1 MKRIQSYIVAGLIV
15 WVPLGV
21 TLLILRLAA
30 NLMDQTLVLI
40 PEPYRPEALLGFR
53 IPGLGILLTAVV
65 VFVTGVLVANI
76 FGRRLLAVWE
86 AILQRIPFVRS
97 IYGGAKN
104 FTEVVLGD
112 SGQSFKKAVM
122 IEWPREGIYSIGF
135 LTGSN
140 LEEARHHIGED
151 IVSVF
156 IPTTPNPTSGFVM
169 FVPQRSVVELDM
181 DVESALKLIVSLGIV
196 VPRWDPPAGRKSPSG
211 VLAKVSPRP

>member
-1 MKRIQSYIVAGLIV
+1 MKRIQGYIVAGLIV

-21 TLLILRLAA
+21 TLLVLRLAA

-40 PEPYRPEALLGFR
+40 PEPYRPETLLGFR
-53 IPGLGILLTAVV
+53 IPGLGILLTAAV
-65 VFVTGVLVANI
+65 VFATGVLVANF

-122 IEWPREGIYSIGF
+122 IEWPRKGIYSIGF
-135 LTGSN
+135 LTGTN
-140 LEEARHHIGED
+140 LDELRHRIGED

-169 FVPQRSVVELDM
+169 FVPQHAVIELDM

-196 VPRWDPPAGRKSPSG
+196 VPKWESPN
-211 VLAKVSPRP
+211 

>member
-1 MKRIQSYIVAGLIV
+1 MKRIQSYVVAGLLV

-21 TLLILRLAA
+21 TLLILRFAV
-30 NLMDQTLVLI
+30 NLMDETLVLI
-40 PEPYRPEALLGFR
+40 PEPYRPDTLLGFR
-53 IPGLGILLTAVV
+53 IPGLGILLTVAVV
-65 VFVTGVLVANI
+65 LVTGVLVANI

-97 IYGGAKN
+97 IYGGTKN

-140 LEEARHHIGED
+140 LEELRHRIGED

-169 FVPQRSVVELDM
+169 FLPRRAVVELDM

-196 VPRWDPPAGRKSPSG
+196 VPKWEPHGGRRELRPE
-211 VLAKVSPRP
+211 LAKAASRP

>member
-1 MKRIQSYIVAGLIV
+1 MKRIQSYVVAGLLV

-21 TLLILRLAA
+21 TLLILRFAV
-30 NLMDQTLVLI
+30 NLMDETLILI
-40 PEPYRPEALLGFR
+40 PQPYRPETLLGFR
-53 IPGLGILLTAVV
+53 IPGLGILLTVAVV
-65 VFVTGVLVANI
+65 LVTGVLVANI

-97 IYGGAKN
+97 IYGGTKN

-122 IEWPREGIYSIGF
+122 VEWPRAGIYSIGF

-140 LEEARHHIGED
+140 LEELRHRIGED

-169 FVPQRSVVELDM
+169 FLPRRSVVELDM

-196 VPRWDPPAGRKSPSG
+196 VPKWAPHGDREARRAE
-211 VLAKVSPRP
+211 LAKAASRP

>member
-1 MKRIQSYIVAGLIV
+1 
-15 WVPLGV
+15 
-21 TLLILRLAA
+21 
-30 NLMDQTLVLI
+30 
-40 PEPYRPEALLGFR
+40 
-53 IPGLGILLTAVV
+53 
-65 VFVTGVLVANI
+65 VFATGVLVANF

-97 IYGGAKN
+97 IYGGTKN

-122 IEWPREGIYSIGF
+122 IEWPREGVYSIGF
-135 LTGSN
+135 LTGTN
-140 LEEARHHIGED
+140 LDELRHRIGED

-169 FVPQRSVVELDM
+169 FFPQRSVVELDM

-196 VPRWDPPAGRKSPSG
+196 VPKWEPPGRRQIP
-211 VLAKVSPRP
+211 